1 MIQNHTT
8 IRPAAVADAGA
19 IAEMANE
26 LSRLHGKPED
36 LYSAELIADQAFGA
50 ASLFSILVAERD
62 GMLLGYAFFEDTF
75 NSDNAARG
83 LWLLDLFVRESARR
97 QGIGQAL
104 LAAAA
109 RETLARGGTSLLWGV
124 LSDNAE
130 ARAFYAG
137 IGARDEDARIL
148 ELDGEALTSLA
159 QAARE

>member
-1 MIQNHTT
+1 MIQNHAT
-8 IRPAAVADAGA
+8 IRPAAAADAGA

-26 LSRLHGKPED
+26 LSRLHGKPDD
-36 LYSAELIADQAFGA
+36 LYSAELVAAQAFGEA
-50 ASLFSILVAERD
+50 PLFSILVAERD
-62 GMLLGYAFFEDTF
+62 GMLVGYAFFEDTF

-97 QGIGQAL
+97 QGIGQGL

-109 RETLARGGTSLLWGV
+109 RETLARGGKSLLWGV
-124 LSDNAE
+124 LSDNVD

-159 QAARE
+159 QAAGE

>member
-8 IRPAAVADAGA
+8 IRPAAAADAGA

-26 LSRLHGKPED
+26 LSRLHGRPDD
-36 LYSAELIADQAFGA
+36 LYSAELVAAHAFGEA
-50 ASLFSILVAERD
+50 PLFSILVAERH
-62 GMLLGYAFFEDTF
+62 GTLVGYAFFEDTF

-83 LWLLDLFVRESARR
+83 VWLLDLFVREGARR

-104 LAAAA
+104 LATAA

-124 LSDNAE
+124 ISDNAG

-148 ELDGEALTSLA
+148 ELDGEALTDLA
-159 QAARE
+159 QVARE